1 MKVYQALAQIIVLH
15 DKQPDLAESKL
26 KNIMQSAPR
35 GSGFDSGTV
44 FRTEDSTRSKLVFY
58 TEYHHMNDAGCYD
71 GWTEH
76 KITVRADLLHG
87 YEMTITGR
95 NRNGIKDYIE
105 EVISYWLNSDVD
117 WLTGKVT
124 RD

>member
-1 MKVYQALAQIIVLH
+1 MKVYQALAQITVLH
-15 DKQPDLAESKL
+15 DQQPDLAESKL

-35 GSGFDSGTV
+35 GSGFDSGTM
-44 FRTEDSTRSKLVFY
+44 FLADDSSRRKLVFY
-58 TEYHHMNDAGCYD
+58 TEYHHMTDTGYYD

-76 KITVRADLLHG
+76 KITVMADLICG
-87 YEMTITGR
+87 YIVTISGR
-95 NRNGIKDYIE
+95 NRNDIKDYIR
-105 EVISYWLNSDVD
+105 EVISCWLDSEVD

>member
-15 DKQPDLAESKL
+15 DKEPELAESKL
-26 KNIMQSAPR
+26 ENIMQSAPR
-35 GSGFDSGTV
+35 GGGFDSGLMFLVESSARNKLV
-44 FRTEDSTRSKLVFY
+44 FRTEYRHMS
-58 TEYHHMNDAGCYD
+58 EYGYCD

-76 KITVRADLLHG
+76 KITVRADLMHG
-87 YEMTITGR
+87 YKMTISGR
-95 NRNGIKDYIE
+95 DRNCIKDYIGQ
-105 EVISYWLNSDVD
+105 VISYWLDSDVD

>member
-15 DKQPDLAESKL
+15 DKEPELAESKL
-26 KNIMQSAPR
+26 ENIMQSAPI
-35 GSGFDSGTV
+35 GGGFDGGLTFLADDSTRNKLV
-44 FRTEDSTRSKLVFY
+44 FRTEYRHMS
-58 TEYHHMNDAGCYD
+58 EYGYCD

-76 KITVRADLLHG
+76 KITVRADLMHG
-87 YEMTITGR
+87 YKMAISGR
-95 NRNGIKDYIE
+95 DRNYIKDYIGQ
-105 EVISYWLNSDVD
+105 VISYWLDSDVD

>member
-1 MKVYQALAQIIVLH
+1 MKVYQALAQVVVLH
-15 DKQPDLAESKL
+15 DRQPDLAESKL

-35 GSGFDSGTV
+35 GSGFNSGTV
-44 FRTEDSTRSKLVFY
+44 FRAEDSTRSKLVLC
-58 TEYHHMNDAGCYD
+58 TEYHHMTDTGYYD

-87 YEMTITGR
+87 YKMTISGR
-95 NRNGIKDYIE
+95 DRNGIKDYIA
-105 EVISYWLNSDVD
+105 EVISYWLDSEVD

-124 RD
+124 GD

>member
-1 MKVYQALAQIIVLH
+1 
-15 DKQPDLAESKL
+15 
-26 KNIMQSAPR
+26 MQSAPR
-35 GSGFDSGTV
+35 GSGFNSGTV
-44 FRTEDSTRSKLVFY
+44 FRAEDSTRSKLVLY
-58 TEYHHMNDAGCYD
+58 TEYHHVSEYGYYD

-87 YEMTITGR
+87 YKMTITGH
-95 NRNGIKDYIE
+95 NRTDIKDYIG
-105 EVISYWLNSDVD
+105 EVISYWLDSEVD